1 MHRYRLIMKKLLLF
15 VVVAGLLITGCKPSQ
30 QTQKTTSAQDGKYS
44 EDLSGLRPKAET
56 LPDNTTTPDHVKRD
70 PKASVEAKFTVNK
83 QLDAVLDSIDQI
95 NLSARF
101 VEGFTI
107 QVYSGKNRE
116 EALNVKKQ
124 LTQSA
129 PNLTTEVQYEQPN
142 FKVKSGKYFTR
153 LEAQKDFEQ
162 IKKYFPTAIV
172 VPGQIVMN

>member
-1 MHRYRLIMKKLLLF
+1 MKRILLF
-15 VVVAGLLITGCKPSQ
+15 VAVAGLLITGCKPSQ
-30 QTQKTTSAQDGKYS
+30 QTTKTTSSQDGKYS
-44 EDLSGLRPKAET
+44 EDLSSLRPKEELVHNNAST
-56 LPDNTTTPDHVKRD
+56 PDNIKRD
-70 PKASVEAKFTVNK
+70 PKAYVEAKFTVNK
-83 QLDAVLDSIDQI
+83 QLDAVLDSIDQM
-95 NLSARF
+95 NLNARF

-124 LTQSA
+124 LTLSA

-162 IKKYFPTAIV
+162 IKKSFPTAIV

>member
-1 MHRYRLIMKKLLLF
+1 MRKLLLF
-15 VVVAGLLITGCKPSQ
+15 VVVAGLLITGCKSGQ
-30 QTQKTTSAQDGKYS
+30 QTQKSTSAQDGKYS
-44 EDLSGLRPKAET
+44 EDLSALRPKVEE
-56 LPDNTTTPDHVKRD
+56 LPANAATPDQVKRD
-70 PKASVEAKFTVNK
+70 PKASVDAKFTVNK

-95 NLSARF
+95 NLNARF

-124 LTQSA
+124 LTLSA

-172 VPGQIVMN
+172 VPGQIVIN

>member
-1 MHRYRLIMKKLLLF
+1 MRKLLLF
-15 VVVAGLLITGCKPSQ
+15 VVVAGLLITGCKSGQ
-30 QTQKTTSAQDGKYS
+30 QTQKSTSAQDGKYS
-44 EDLSGLRPKAET
+44 EDLSALRPKVEE
-56 LPDNTTTPDHVKRD
+56 LPANAATPDQVKRD
-70 PKASVEAKFTVNK
+70 PKASIEAKFTVNK

-95 NLSARF
+95 NLNARF

-124 LTQSA
+124 LTLSA

-172 VPGQIVMN
+172 VPGQIVIN

>member
-1 MHRYRLIMKKLLLF
+1 MKKILLS
-15 VVVAGLLITGCKPSQ
+15 VAVAGLLITGCKPGQ
-30 QTQKTTSAQDGKYS
+30 QTQKTVSNQDGKHS
-44 EDLSGLRPKAET
+44 EDLSGLRPKAEA
-56 LPDNTTTPDHVKRD
+56 LPDDTTTPDHVKRD

-95 NLSARF
+95 NLSAKF

-124 LTQSA
+124 LTLSA
-129 PNLTTEVQYEQPN
+129 SNLATEVQYEQPN

-162 IKKYFPTAIV
+162 IKKLFPTAIV
-172 VPGQIVMN
+172 VPGQIVIN

>member
-1 MHRYRLIMKKLLLF
+1 MRKLLLF
-15 VVVAGLLITGCKPSQ
+15 VVVAGLLITGCKSGQ
-30 QTQKTTSAQDGKYS
+30 QTQKSTSAQDGKYS
-44 EDLSGLRPKAET
+44 EDLSALRPKVEE
-56 LPDNTTTPDHVKRD
+56 LPANAATPDQVKRD

-95 NLSARF
+95 NLNARF

-124 LTQSA
+124 LTLSA

-153 LEAQKDFEQ
+153 LGAQKDFEQ

-172 VPGQIVMN
+172 VPGQIVIN

>member
-1 MHRYRLIMKKLLLF
+1 MRKILLF
-15 VVVAGLLITGCKPSQ
+15 VVVAGLLITGCKSGQ
-30 QTQKTTSAQDGKYS
+30 QTQKSTSAQDGKYS
-44 EDLSGLRPKAET
+44 EDLSALRPKVEE
-56 LPDNTTTPDHVKRD
+56 LPANAATPDQVKRD

-95 NLSARF
+95 NLNARF

-124 LTQSA
+124 LTLSA

-172 VPGQIVMN
+172 VPGQIVIN